1 MNTNKEQEE
10 KQTPSQNLENQT
22 SANTSKAAKN
32 EEDPGEETFMGMKV
46 ENPAEQSEVGGEIY
60 DIGMGG
66 PGASSSGLRD
76 RNTNDEDE
84 DEE

>member
-1 MNTNKEQEE
+1 MNTNKEQQE
-10 KQTPSQNLENQT
+10 KESPSQNPENNL
-22 SANTSKAAKN
+22 SPNSGKAAENAEHK
-32 EEDPGEETFMGMKV
+32 DKGEETFMGEV
-46 ENPAEQSEVGGEIY
+46 LENPAEQSEVGGEIY

-84 DEE
+84 